1 MAMGLY
7 VSSLLIQGC
16 SEESRPAIGLNS
28 QNRLESSDGWLSL
41 ATNAERLKI
50 TTLINYLLTIV
61 YLYILAHV
69 IVVLI
74 TLVTCSN
81 ITFHSFS
88 AAGTL
93 SMRHLNN
100 FTSNLD

>member
-1 MAMGLY
+1 VRRAALLGLY
-7 VSSLLIQGC
+7 
-16 SEESRPAIGLNS
+16 S

-50 TTLINYLLTIV
+50 TTLINYLFIYLLTIV

-74 TLVTCSN
+74 TLVTRSN
-81 ITFHSFS
+81 ITFHLFS
-88 AAGTL
+88 AAAGTL
-93 SMRHLNN
+93 SFKAAASEQLH
-100 FTSNLD
+100 